1 MDLWDGCQLFVIVIF
16 HDVNPF
22 LTQIEY
28 KSFEWLKTLNTV
40 SYFFPLFQTYSC
52 NDNHVKF
59 CGNVDSY
66 VGINLI
72 IPSSNRTR
80 DSTNSVRLRVTVV
93 YHLNIQNRKRLL
105 LCYPQ
110 SIYIILHA
118 YVALIQGMTNPKL
131 SDLTKLKL
139 ILVSYLSNLIGQ
151 LGFFRSLLFHFCQ
164 HSCTCCK
171 VLQLFYDLM
180 YLC

>member
-1 MDLWDGCQLFVIVIF
+1 MNINHLSDSKIWILLV
-16 HDVNPF
+16 
-22 LTQIEY
+22 T
-28 KSFEWLKTLNTV
+28 
-40 SYFFPLFQTYSC
+40 FFPLFQTYTC

-59 CGNVDSY
+59 CGIVDSY

-80 DSTNSVRLRVTVV
+80 DTTNSVRLRVMVV

-118 YVALIQGMTNPKL
+118 YVALIQEMTNPKL

-151 LGFFRSLLFHFCQ
+151 LGFLDLFCFIFVNIHALVVKFYNFFMIW
-164 HSCTCCK
+164 CTYAK
-171 VLQLFYDLM
+171 SF
-180 YLC
+180 